1 MPSIERP
8 PRAELYRVSDTRTGS
23 SRAAAHPPRRAR
35 RMLCDFLAGLNKL
48 LKLSDFRCGDYFR
61 D

>member
-1 MPSIERP
+1 MPSIEP
-8 PRAELYRVSDTRTGS
+8 PPCAENDQASDTRTIS
-23 SRAAAHPPRRAR
+23 SRAVEHPARRAR

-48 LKLSDFRCGDYFR
+48 LKLSDFSRGDDFR